1 MKPLKLIMSAFG
13 PYADEVVIDM
23 TKLGERGI
31 YLVTGDTGAGKTTIF
46 DAITFALYGEA
57 SGNMRLP
64 DMFRSKYADPST
76 PTFVEMNFLYQGE
89 EYVVRRNPEYLR
101 PAKRGEGVTHQKAE
115 AILTYPDGRIITKVK
130 DVTVAITE
138 LLGLDKNQFTQIAM
152 IAQGDFL
159 KLIMAKTEERGKIFR
174 EIFKT
179 KPYLGIQDKLRSS
192 ANTLKTEYDDLY
204 KSVAQ
209 YIKGIKVNE
218 DYPQY
223 SYFQEIFTNKNIQDI
238 CEVVDYANE
247 VLKQD
252 KSRLKELDKN
262 ITNLDNYVI
271 KMNNN
276 IVRKRSIN
284 GIEEKINLIDIK
296 LKDIKPKLNNAKEIY
311 LDEEKKTKEREMIAI
326 QISEEMDKLK
336 EYKEL
341 HELKLQVKEY
351 EKNIGYNAKKKE
363 KCVIDKKKQEDL
375 LKEYKEYLDTHKEE
389 DTRKRYIELN
399 KNKDRLNKVIEDIRV
414 INKNLDEYTTIEE
427 KYSIAQ
433 NNYIQ
438 VREQY
443 NVVNNEY
450 QEMERR
456 FLDGQAGVLALLLKN
471 NEPCPVC
478 GSIEHPNP
486 AKILSDNIS
495 KEALDKKK
503 KDKESIE
510 VTCNKL
516 SQEAGRIRG
525 NLDGAKGNLLELLNN
540 LFEIESL
547 DNIKNVIES
556 KMKEAN
562 EHFIILRDEEKKL
575 KDIDEQRKR
584 TINEI
589 DKTEKRLQEISNNI
603 NDIEN
608 DNIKYKTSMEKGSE
622 LIESYLKRLKYD
634 KYEEAQNSINNLKK
648 QKLDMEKSY
657 DMAKKNYETISL
669 EVNECKNKKNA
680 LVEQLTVQQEDYS
693 KQIVSNEDEEMLDA
707 KDINT
712 LVELYEEKKEELL
725 QLRKDKEEIVVS
737 IENNKN
743 SIEGIKKQFVKI
755 NEVEKKLIMVRSLA
769 NTANG
774 TIVGKSKITLETY
787 VQMSYFD
794 RILNRANTRLM
805 VMSNGQYELIRK
817 EDVRDSRSQVGLE
830 LDVVDHYNG
839 SVRSVRTLSGGEA
852 FKASLALALG
862 LSEEVQCTSG
872 GIQLDTMFIDEGFGT
887 LDEESLE
894 NAIKILNDL
903 GKGNRLIGIISH
915 VNELKERID
924 KQIIVEKDKDGGSK
938 VNMIG

>member
-1 MKPLKLIMSAFG
+1 M
-13 PYADEVVIDM
+13 
-23 TKLGERGI
+23 
-31 YLVTGDTGAGKTTIF
+31 
-46 DAITFALYGEA
+46 
-57 SGNMRLP
+57 
-64 DMFRSKYADPST
+64 
-76 PTFVEMNFLYQGE
+76 
-89 EYVVRRNPEYLR
+89 
-101 PAKRGEGVTHQKAE
+101 
-115 AILTYPDGRIITKVK
+115 
-130 DVTVAITE
+130 
-138 LLGLDKNQFTQIAM
+138 
-152 IAQGDFL
+152 
-159 KLIMAKTEERGKIFR
+159 
-174 EIFKT
+174 
-179 KPYLGIQDKLRSS
+179 
-192 ANTLKTEYDDLY
+192 
-204 KSVAQ
+204 
-209 YIKGIKVNE
+209 
-218 DYPQY
+218 
-223 SYFQEIFTNKNIQDI
+223 
-238 CEVVDYANE
+238 
-247 VLKQD
+247 
-252 KSRLKELDKN
+252 
-262 ITNLDNYVI
+262 
-271 KMNNN
+271 
-276 IVRKRSIN
+276 
-284 GIEEKINLIDIK
+284 
-296 LKDIKPKLNNAKEIY
+296 
-311 LDEEKKTKEREMIAI
+311 
-326 QISEEMDKLK
+326 
-336 EYKEL
+336 
-341 HELKLQVKEY
+341 
-351 EKNIGYNAKKKE
+351 
-363 KCVIDKKKQEDL
+363 
-375 LKEYKEYLDTHKEE
+375 
-389 DTRKRYIELN
+389 
-399 KNKDRLNKVIEDIRV
+399 
-414 INKNLDEYTTIEE
+414 DEYTTIEE

-433 NNYIQ
+433 NNYMQ

-575 KDIDEQRKR
+575 KDDDEQRKR
-584 TINEI
+584 IINEI

-608 DNIKYKTSMEKGSE
+608 DNIKYKTSIEKGSE

-680 LVEQLTVQQEDYS
+680 LVEQLTVQQEEYS
-693 KQIVSNEDEEMLDA
+693 KQIVSNEDKEMLDA

-787 VQMSYFD
+787 VQMAYLD

-805 VMSNGQYELIRK
+805 VMSNGQYELVRK